1 MCPWSHLVSARM
13 EGKFVRIH
21 LLIAA
26 SLTKINKIYFEL
38 WKIYEY
44 NLRINRIQRS
54 NVQYQTVPKDAR
66 RSEEIAFNQIF
77 ALARLDIMVELAR
90 TVLHFLGV
98 AMVAVMTLLSAIA
111 TKVGVECIVTYVS
124 TFEFF

>member
-1 MCPWSHLVSARM
+1 MHW
-13 EGKFVRIH
+13 
-21 LLIAA
+21 
-26 SLTKINKIYFEL
+26 KIN
-38 WKIYEY
+38 EY
-44 NLRINRIQRS
+44 SLRINRIRRS

-90 TVLHFLGV
+90 TVLHFLDV
-98 AMVAVMTLLSAIA
+98 AMVAVMILLSAIA

-124 TFEFF
+124 TFEMFEGCY

>member
-13 EGKFVRIH
+13 EGKFVRIY

-26 SLTKINKIYFEL
+26 SNKIYYEL
-38 WKIYEY
+38 WKIHEY
-44 NLRINRIQRS
+44 NSRINRIRRS
-54 NVQYQTVPKDAR
+54 NVQYQTVPKDAQ

-77 ALARLDIMVELAR
+77 ALARLDIMVGLAR
-90 TVLHFLGV
+90 IVLHFLDV

-124 TFEFF
+124 TLKSF